1 MKKLEVC
8 FVCFMKSAKIVAL
21 VVIIETVIQLNFMN
35 MLFIFLT
42 LKTTENS
49 HLSPTSLMVPFCWF
63 LSRVD
68 IV

>member
-35 MLFIFLT
+35 MLFIF
-42 LKTTENS
+42 
-49 HLSPTSLMVPFCWF
+49 
-63 LSRVD
+63 
-68 IV
+68 